1 MPPKFDPSQVVDVY
15 VRVTGGEVGAESS
28 LAPKIGPLG
37 LSPKKIGE
45 DIAKETAKDWKGLR
59 VTVKLTVQNRHA
71 KKNKAVDDAP
81 LDKRKK
87 IGAGRMMASTTAS
100 RGRQALAPMNN
111 QKDVPVAPPYETE
124 VSECE
129 NIEFTKEE
137 VDVLLNEKFK
147 GKKFDSKGK
156 QDWMIEYIKKL
167 KICIKWFQKGLEDLA
182 EEKNKL
188 HTMLDLSEK
197 KFVEAEAAMKL
208 KEEEFKSTISKL
220 EDNISSLKQSLA
232 NEESQKLVP
241 KQPGNTECGYYV
253 CKFMKEII
261 DNGLDVLVNAN
272 CRRISARRKHFVSIL
287 KQFHGDLMGVWMDV
301 YDFKAKVC
309 GLVSRCGVGWRC
321 QEEEEDVSVPI
332 SVARGRFGFG
342 VMSDLSGG
350 REDVSHLLFR
360 CIISRQV
367 WSRVVMWIQMDIPH
381 LQSSSDLVTWAD
393 SHPVL
398 RSVRSKVESICMV
411 VIWILWTYRNALVFS
426 PEKAKKQF
434 LFDSIRE
441 LSFNWFVS
449 RNPKVRIFWVDW
461 LQNPV

>member
-15 VRVTGGEVGAESS
+15 VRVTGGEVGAASS
-28 LAPKIGPLG
+28 LALKIGPLG

-59 VTVKLTVQNRHA
+59 VTVKLTVQNRDA
-71 KKNKAVDDAP
+71 KRDSNPMSSRNQNKPPVPRSPVNKNKAVDDAP
-81 LDKRKK
+81 LDKRRK

-111 QKDVPVAPPYETE
+111 QKDVPVAPPSETE

-137 VDVLLNEKFK
+137 VDVLVNEKFK

-232 NEESQKLVP
+232 NEESQKLDAIDQLNNEKEANTTLKKDQDSLKEKLSNSEKDLTTAKDKIKQQEDMYKRLQEYNTSLQQYNSKLQTELKTATDANKQVEKEKAAILENHSTLRGHYTLLQNEFTSAKKSQDEAVEQNEAALEEVQVP

-272 CRRISARRKHFVSIL
+272 N
-287 KQFHGDLMGVWMDV
+287 
-301 YDFKAKVC
+301 
-309 GLVSRCGVGWRC
+309 
-321 QEEEEDVSVPI
+321 
-332 SVARGRFGFG
+332 
-342 VMSDLSGG
+342 
-350 REDVSHLLFR
+350 
-360 CIISRQV
+360 
-367 WSRVVMWIQMDIPH
+367 
-381 LQSSSDLVTWAD
+381 
-393 SHPVL
+393 
-398 RSVRSKVESICMV
+398 SKFSNI
-411 VIWILWTYRNALVFS
+411 TYHNR
-426 PEKAKKQF
+426 
-434 LFDSIRE
+434 
-441 LSFNWFVS
+441 
-449 RNPKVRIFWVDW
+449 
-461 LQNPV
+461 